1 MLGYQKNEI
10 MIQTKDHFQKITKIF
25 ADENF
30 PFYSHIAV
38 SVAFVLKAY
47 RCLFITKKMAR
58 PVRLICLVL
67 NLHNIMSSITGKC
80 FYFEVQ
86 FPSIHV
92 ARKYIPDAHLV
103 L

>member
-10 MIQTKDHFQKITKIF
+10 MIQTKDHFQKITEIF

-47 RCLFITKKMAR
+47 RCLSKKMAR
-58 PVRLICLVL
+58 PVRPICLVL

-86 FPSIHV
+86 SPSVHV
-92 ARKYIPDAHLV
+92 ARKYIPDARLG

>member
-1 MLGYQKNEI
+1 

-38 SVAFVLKAY
+38 SVASVLKAY
-47 RCLFITKKMAR
+47 RCIFNTKKMAR
-58 PVRLICLVL
+58 PVRPICLVVHL
-67 NLHNIMSSITGKC
+67 QNIVSSITGNY

-86 FPSIHV
+86 SPSIHV
-92 ARKYIPDAHLV
+92 ARSNIPDARLG